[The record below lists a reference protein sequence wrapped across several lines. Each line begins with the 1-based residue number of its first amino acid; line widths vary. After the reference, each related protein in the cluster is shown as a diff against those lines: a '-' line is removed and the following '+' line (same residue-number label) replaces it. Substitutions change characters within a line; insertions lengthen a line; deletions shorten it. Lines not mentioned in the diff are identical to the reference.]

1 MDEAYFH
8 TLSGPGESVLRVR
21 ASKFL
26 GYAFPI
32 RDEGSFKVRQAEI
45 SALHHTC
52 RHVCFAWVLGDLGE
66 VSRNSDAGEP
76 SGTAGKPILRQIQGQ
91 GLSGCGVI
99 VVRYF
104 GGTLLGK
111 GGLVRAYGDTA
122 KLALDNAPT
131 ESRILCTRLQVRCG
145 YPLVERLRNEVLA
158 GGGAV
163 VSSDFS
169 SDCSLVLDV
178 PNGMTKAFTES
189 CELLGALV
197 ELPDDHRK

>member
-1 MDEAYFH
+1 MDEEYFH

-32 RDEGSFKVRQAEI
+32 RDEGSFKLRQAEI

-76 SGTAGKPILRQIQGQ
+76 SGTAGKPILRQIQGR
-91 GLSGCGVI
+91 GFSGCGVI

-111 GGLVRAYGDTA
+111 GGLVRAYGDAA

-131 ESRILCTRLQVRCG
+131 ESRIRCTRLHVRCG

-163 VSSDFS
+163 VSSDFG

-178 PNGMTKAFTES
+178 PNGMTKAFRES

-197 ELPDDHRK
+197 EVPDDHPK